1 MSLYEIKELMKS
13 MLEMFC
19 MAFAMIF
26 AGSCALLLAFHLFG
40 VVVGR

>member
-1 MSLYEIKELMKS
+1 MSLYEIKELMKT

-19 MAFAMIF
+19 VAFALIF
-26 AGSCALLLAFHLFG
+26 AGSCALLLACNLFG